1 MNKKRVLLMD
11 EMDGMAGNEDRGRL
25 IEESFIFGRYLE
37 QEHLCVGEQE
47 ACAVDGRGGRDGG
60 E

>member
-1 MNKKRVLLMD
+1 MD
-11 EMDGMAGNEDRGRL
+11 EVDGMAGNEDMGGL
-25 IEESFIFGRYLE
+25 IEEY